1 MWTYGPRRAF
11 QMTKKSGLGAVKND
25 VPGRLQLED
34 SLATRVVTETHILP
48 VCALLSQPPK
58 KNTLSHVSNTNP
70 KREKKEENK
79 KKTLP
84 VENNLEEV
92 ESDIEV
98 KEVQGGSC
106 GTMEKFKS
114 DLNQLKGENRL
125 LKEEI
130 RLLKEENR
138 LLKQERDLLKEKSR
152 SSEAGS
158 KGSQKRSH
166 DLGESSD
173 SSEPESSFETKKA
186 AKKRRRKPASS
197 SSSSD
202 EDSPKKKPKKASFG
216 KRVSSPEDVV
226 HHYKKL
232 VRMYKRTR
240 SIPETCRAF
249 DLDRNT
255 IAGTAVIA
263 DVLIAGEGGD
273 FGELPIIAEKQSLA
287 SFAKACKA
295 FLDANPTLKEKVDKM
310 RKANE
315 LLTIKYKFQK

>member
-1 MWTYGPRRAF
+1 MSQTQTRRG
-11 QMTKKSGLGAVKND
+11 K
-25 VPGRLQLED
+25 
-34 SLATRVVTETHILP
+34 
-48 VCALLSQPPK
+48 
-58 KNTLSHVSNTNP
+58 
-70 KREKKEENK
+70 KKEENK

-84 VENNLEEV
+84 VENNLKEV

-98 KEVQGGSC
+98 EEVRGGSC

-158 KGSQKRSH
+158 QKRSH

-197 SSSSD
+197 SSSD

-226 HHYKKL
+226 HRYKKL

-263 DVLIAGEGGD
+263 DVLIAGEGGGW
-273 FGELPIIAEKQSLA
+273 GELPIIAEKQSLA
-287 SFAKACKA
+287 SFAKVCKA